1 MICRVLR
8 KELSKRGLPQGGL
21 KKVLIHRLHEAIEAE
36 RDEFVAER
44 LAEEAAAAAA
54 ATAACQQPSSVAEH
68 DEPMCADAPQASSAG
83 DDAPHTD
90 SSGQPEDDAPVPI
103 VQPGTPC
110 QAVDPSVSC
119 EPVVAV
125 AAAGGTEPLVA
136 TLSPRSAVSTSGA
149 ADSPLRPTLSAA
161 PAAAQPLVASLE
173 SHDASPA
180 VERSDSPVAIAARPE
195 VQLVNPTLPTRKA
208 SGPDIGKA
216 SPTLPAPP
224 VKAALEQAD
233 EPVAAAPAVPD
244 KALAEKD
251 RRAALVRSLREQARK
266 RARTA
271 RSAEPHSQAQP
282 SGTAKPA
289 PAQITAPVAVPAEP
303 VRPAAP
309 VALPSPAHPGSPR
322 SAVPVTREK
331 PTARVDSP
339 AAASPRQPAVKRT
352 ASDIAGYAE
361 SLAGSAALAHA
372 AAGVVPTL
380 SPQGAAPASERKGG
394 VTPPPTAPD
403 RKRRKSPDGTPVPA
417 STSDTTD
424 QTPVLQ
430 HPPSRAQS
438 KPRANVAAGVVS
450 FAAQV
455 EARKAKQKQT
465 KTTKRELGSRT
476 GTQVCRLSVVPVS
489 KFKLT
494 GLFPAGLGFEGCCCC
509 KAQGSGQTRGCEG
522 CARQAYS
529 EETACD
535 AACAKAD

>member
-1 MICRVLR
+1 M
-8 KELSKRGLPQGGL
+8 
-21 KKVLIHRLHEAIEAE
+21 
-36 RDEFVAER
+36 
-44 LAEEAAAAAA
+44 
-54 ATAACQQPSSVAEH
+54 
-68 DEPMCADAPQASSAG
+68 
-83 DDAPHTD
+83 
-90 SSGQPEDDAPVPI
+90 
-103 VQPGTPC
+103 
-110 QAVDPSVSC
+110 
-119 EPVVAV
+119 
-125 AAAGGTEPLVA
+125 
-136 TLSPRSAVSTSGA
+136 
-149 ADSPLRPTLSAA
+149 
-161 PAAAQPLVASLE
+161 
-173 SHDASPA
+173 
-180 VERSDSPVAIAARPE
+180 
-195 VQLVNPTLPTRKA
+195 NPTLPTRKA

-372 AAGVVPTL
+372 AAGVVPTQ

-476 GTQVCRLSVVPVS
+476 GTQVWALKAAAAARRKEAAKRAVAKGVHGKHTLKKQPATRHVPKPTNESKRSTQTTAPQPVASSQAASQVAPSPQAATSAPAQTNTPKPIATGTNAHASAAQATSPSRPEDNYAISDNESSSSDDEPPAAQPSRKAPAAWATGKRLEAAVFAQYNVKAVDPSTIFHDDAIKGCDLAAIFAS
-489 KFKLT
+489 KHGPKK
-494 GLFPAGLGFEGCCCC
+494 P
-509 KAQGSGQTRGCEG
+509 TRGRKYTTRTSSGNWQSDYLSHREKD
-522 CARQAYS
+522 AYRR
-529 EETACD
+529 D
-535 AACAKAD
+535 MGYRMR